1 MEEMVSN
8 RKAGQR
14 EDCLKFNDMS
24 KEKLEAQES
33 ELDQK
38 HDLGFY
44 LQKGLG
50 YHNMVF
56 FFFLTEMTISLLKI
70 VSRILASHFIPSS

>member
-14 EDCLKFNDMS
+14 EDCLNFNDMS

-50 YHNMVF
+50 YHNSKWDETYEIF
-56 FFFLTEMTISLLKI
+56 YKLK
-70 VSRILASHFIPSS
+70 VPCKWNE

>member
-14 EDCLKFNDMS
+14 EDCLNFNDMS

-38 HDLGFY
+38 HDPGFY

-50 YHNMVF
+50 YHN
-56 FFFLTEMTISLLKI
+56 SK
-70 VSRILASHFIPSS
+70 

>member
-1 MEEMVSN
+1 MTKGERCEEGTE
-8 RKAGQR
+8 AGQR

-50 YHNMVF
+50 YHN
-56 FFFLTEMTISLLKI
+56 SK
-70 VSRILASHFIPSS
+70 